1 MAIKVGEWVKTGIK
15 TTNPWE
21 KELEIRVSPPI
32 LKEGEEVGLIAGDR
46 AIYIFKK
53 DLPRLIEKLK
63 EVL

>member
-1 MAIKVGEWVKTGIK
+1 MAENVSKWVKTGIK
-15 TTNPWE
+15 TTNPWDE
-21 KELEIRVSPPI
+21 ELEIRVAPPI
-32 LKEGEEVGLIAGDR
+32 LKEGEEVGLIAGNR